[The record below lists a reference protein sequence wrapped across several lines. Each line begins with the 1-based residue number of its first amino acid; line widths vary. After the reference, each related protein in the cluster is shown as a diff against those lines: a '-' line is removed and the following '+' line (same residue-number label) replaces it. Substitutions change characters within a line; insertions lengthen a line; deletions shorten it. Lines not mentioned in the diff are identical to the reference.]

1 MARRGDGLYLR
12 GTVWYLDC
20 RINGTRYMVKLGKH
34 IGRND
39 ARDIAI
45 VKRAAILKGETGIG
59 RKNKDLP
66 FEQARQHFETWAE
79 ANKKPR
85 TVKSYKECLRRLA
98 GSFSGKR
105 LGEINPFA
113 VERHKQARIQAGAR
127 VRSNRELAVLKT
139 LFNYCREQ
147 KVYEGSNPVEKV
159 KLLKEPKRRLSFL
172 EVDEERRLVEAAM
185 SPLKELII
193 VGINTGLR
201 IGAEALTL
209 RWEDLDLRRGLLTV
223 QAAYA
228 KSGQTRT
235 VPLNALALE
244 ALHDLKRTTRG
255 AFVFSKPNGA
265 PYKSIEKPFTALLQH
280 VGLAGTGASLHTL
293 RHTFASRLVE
303 AGVDLRT
310 VQELGG
316 WSDLSMVQRYAHV
329 GPSHKAE
336 AVKRIAESFHYAFH
350 DIGHKANV
358 VPLEVHAAT
367 V

>member
-20 RINGTRYMVKLGKH
+20 RVNGTRHAVRLGKS
-34 IGRND
+34 ISRSVAGEL
-39 ARDIAI
+39 AS
-45 VKRAAILKGETGIG
+45 VKRAAILKGEAGIG
-59 RKNKDLP
+59 RKRKDLP
-66 FEQARQHFETWAE
+66 FDQARQHFEKWAE

-98 GSFSGKR
+98 ETFSGNR
-105 LGEINPFA
+105 LGAISPFT

-127 VRSNRELAVLKT
+127 VRCNRELAVLKT
-139 LFNYCREQ
+139 LFNYCQDQ
-147 KVYEGSNPVEKV
+147 KLYEGSNPVPEV
-159 KLLKEPKRRLSFL
+159 KLLKEPKQRLRFL
-172 EVDEERRLVEAAM
+172 EADEEHKLVAAAS
-185 SPLKELII
+185 SPLKQLII

-201 IGAEALTL
+201 IGAEALAL

-235 VPLNALALE
+235 VPLNARALE
-244 ALHDLKRTTRG
+244 ALTELKRTAG
-255 AFVFSKPNGA
+255 YVFSKPNGEQ
-265 PYKSIEKPFTALLQH
+265 YKSFEKPFTALCHQ
-280 VGLAGTGASLHTL
+280 VGLAGTGVSPHTL
-293 RHTFASRLVE
+293 RHTFASRLVM

-329 GPSHKAE
+329 SPSHKAE
-336 AVKRIAESFHYAFH
+336 AVRRIADSFHNAIH
-350 DIGHKANV
+350 NTPQQADV
-358 VPLEVHAAT
+358 VPLAGQAASM
-367 V
+367 